1 MFKALVAIPHLHT
14 GTLTLVQTLSSS
26 ESTVAR
32 ASVQLMSWVSVS
44 LLHTVYLLFSGHLG
58 VGDCQVPDPHGLC
71 QLDVEVVLLAD
82 LELPLLMAA
91 LGHCV

>member
-1 MFKALVAIPHLHT
+1 M
-14 GTLTLVQTLSSS
+14 VQTLSSS
-26 ESTVAR
+26 ESAVAR

-44 LLHTVYLLFSGHLG
+44 LLHTVYLLCSGHLG

-82 LELPLLMAA
+82 LELPLLMMAA